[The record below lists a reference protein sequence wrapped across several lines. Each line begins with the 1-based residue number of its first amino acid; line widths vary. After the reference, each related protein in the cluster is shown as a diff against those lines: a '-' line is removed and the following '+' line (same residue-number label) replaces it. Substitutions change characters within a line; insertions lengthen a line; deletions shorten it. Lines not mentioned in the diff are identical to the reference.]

1 MFKIQTKTDAQLS
14 EKEYAEI
21 LALLNASFDNIF
33 GERIFF
39 KQIPHTR
46 FLAKENDTV
55 VGQVGIDYRAMNLG
69 GRLIDVVGIVDLC
82 VSSEYQGKGIGT
94 QLLQTVENQFTE
106 KADFILLF
114 ADEHKIYLNNGFQL
128 ANNKV
133 TWLGIDEGK
142 TIGILS
148 ENMGDCLMYKSIK
161 KGAKWTEDDLDMMGY
176 LY

>member
-1 MFKIQTKTDAQLS
+1 MLKIETKTDAQLS
-14 EKEYAEI
+14 EKEYTEI

-33 GERIFF
+33 NNRIFF
-39 KQIPHTR
+39 KQIPHKR
-46 FLAKENDTV
+46 ILVKKNDII
-55 VGQVGIDYRAMNLG
+55 VGQVGIDYRAMNSG

-82 VSSEYQGKGIGT
+82 VAKKYRGNRMGT
-94 QLLQTVENQFTE
+94 KLLQAVENQFTE

-114 ADEHKIYLNNGFQL
+114 ADEHKVYLNNGFKL
-128 ANNKV
+128 ADNKV

-142 TIGILS
+142 TIGILT

-161 KGAKWTEDDLDMMGY
+161 KGAEWTEEDLDMMGY